1 MSMLENVVLYGWPSI
16 SAEMKVWSMHDAD
29 TQGTVE
35 GRDEAK
41 EQKKTFMFKF
51 SLICLSS
58 VSVKMV

>member
-1 MSMLENVVLYGWPSI
+1 
-16 SAEMKVWSMHDAD
+16 MHDAD